1 MTKPKFVL
9 ERGRWYG
16 WSMYPGYSDM
26 PYYSPIRVDAVA
38 PLGNGLIEIAFLNA
52 GYAEG
57 VQQMK
62 KKFRVHRRG
71 ERHLVLDE
79 LHVPERTVIIEPL
92 TTEWIAGRTP
102 WFAGQMAE
110 LQSQ

>member
-1 MTKPKFVL
+1 MSASKFMV
-9 ERGRWYG
+9 EAGRWYAL
-16 WSMYPGYSDM
+16 SMYPGYGDQS
-26 PYYSPIRVDAVA
+26 YHSPVEVHGVT
-38 PLGNGLIEIAFLNA
+38 PLGNGLIEIDHLNA

-62 KKFRVHRRG
+62 KKYRVHRRG

-92 TTEWIAGRTP
+92 TARWIVAQAP
-102 WFAGQMAE
+102 WFVGRLRE
-110 LQSQ
+110 LQQ